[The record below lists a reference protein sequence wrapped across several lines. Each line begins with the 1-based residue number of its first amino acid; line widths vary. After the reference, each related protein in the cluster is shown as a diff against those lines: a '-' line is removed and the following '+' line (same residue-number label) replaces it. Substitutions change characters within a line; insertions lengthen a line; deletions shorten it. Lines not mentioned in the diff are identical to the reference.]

1 MERVEEELVIV
12 FVDLTLFQKQ
22 AQQVDPRE
30 LADTID
36 EFYERVSDAVER
48 AAGTLIKFIGD
59 AALIV
64 FRPEDLAP
72 AVAMLL
78 ALKPDVDAFME
89 GAGWQCRL
97 TVRVHLGPVVAG
109 PFGPRQAKRFDV
121 IGVTVNAG
129 AKLPSTGVTIS
140 RRVYDGLPGDLKAR
154 FKEGSS
160 NEALVRLED

>member
-1 MERVEEELVIV
+1 MERGEE
-12 FVDLTLFQKQ
+12 
-22 AQQVDPRE
+22 
-30 LADTID
+30 
-36 EFYERVSDAVER
+36 
-48 AAGTLIKFIGD
+48 
-59 AALIV
+59 ALIV

-97 TVRVHLGPVVAG
+97 TARVHLGPVVAG

-129 AKLPSTGVTIS
+129 ARLASTGVTIS
-140 RRVYDGLPGDLKAR
+140 RRVYDGLAGDLKAR
-154 FKEGSS
+154 FREGKIDG
-160 NEALVRLED
+160 AFVLRG